1 MNVNN
6 YVNKIVR
13 KIKCSSARRKEIRK
27 QLQMDIELRI
37 QQGESLEQVMSQM
50 GDIREIAD
58 SFNENISA
66 VEKKKYTLKKILTI
80 VAVVVVFLALIA
92 IGIYRA
98 LPKSVAIED
107 STYFDKQTVTEA
119 VERAII
125 LLDDEDYAKLQEEA
139 IQQMQSVLNQATIDQ
154 ARAQVTS
161 DWGERQSIGTTY
173 ATEVIQNGEHYAIAQ
188 VTVSY
193 ENVNVVY
200 TLTYDA
206 DMKLAGLYMR

>member
-13 KIKCSSARRKEIRK
+13 KIKCSTARRKEIRK
-27 QLQMDIELRI
+27 QLQMDIELRM
-37 QQGESLEQVMSQM
+37 QQGESLEQIVSQM
-50 GDIREIAD
+50 GDIKEIAD
-58 SFNENISA
+58 NFNENISA
-66 VEKKKYTLKKILTI
+66 VEKRKYTFKKILTI
-80 VAVVVVFLALIA
+80 VAVVAVFLAIIT

-107 STYFDKQTVTEA
+107 STYFDGQTVKET
-119 VERAII
+119 VERTIT
-125 LLDDEDYAKLQEEA
+125 LLDDGDYAKLQEDA
-139 IQQMQSVLNQATIDQ
+139 TQQMQSVLNQATIDQ
-154 ARAQVTS
+154 ARAQVAS
-161 DWGERQSIGTTY
+161 DWGERQAIGTTY
-173 ATEVIQNGEHYAIAQ
+173 ATEVIQNKVHYAIAQ

-200 TLTYDA
+200 TLTYDE

>member
-1 MNVNN
+1 MNVND

-13 KIKCSSARRKEIRK
+13 KIKCSTARRKEIRE
-27 QLQMDIELRI
+27 QLQMDIELRM
-37 QQGESLEQVMSQM
+37 QQGESLEQIMSQM
-50 GDIREIAD
+50 GDIKEIAD

-66 VEKKKYTLKKILTI
+66 AEKKKYTLKKILTI
-80 VAVVVVFLALIA
+80 VAVVVVFLAI
-92 IGIYRA
+92 IVIWIYRA

-107 STYFDKQTVTEA
+107 STYFDEQTVKEA
-119 VERAII
+119 VERTII
-125 LLDDEDYAKLQEEA
+125 LLDDEDYAKLQAEA

-161 DWGERQSIGTTY
+161 DWGERQAIGTTY
-173 ATEVIQNGEHYAIAQ
+173 ATEIIQNGEHYAIAQ

>member
-27 QLQMDIELRI
+27 QLQMDIELRM

-66 VEKKKYTLKKILTI
+66 AEKKKYTLKKILTI

-125 LLDDEDYAKLQEEA
+125 LLDDEEYAT
-139 IQQMQSVLNQATIDQ
+139 QQMQSVLNQTTIDQ

>member
-1 MNVNN
+1 
-6 YVNKIVR
+6 
-13 KIKCSSARRKEIRK
+13 
-27 QLQMDIELRI
+27 
-37 QQGESLEQVMSQM
+37 M

-98 LPKSVAIED
+98 LPKRVAIDD

-125 LLDDEDYAKLQEEA
+125 LLDDEEYAKLQEDA
-139 IQQMQSVLNQATIDQ
+139 TQQMQSVLNQTTIDQ

>member
-1 MNVNN
+1 M
-6 YVNKIVR
+6 
-13 KIKCSSARRKEIRK
+13 
-27 QLQMDIELRI
+27 
-37 QQGESLEQVMSQM
+37 
-50 GDIREIAD
+50 
-58 SFNENISA
+58 
-66 VEKKKYTLKKILTI
+66 
-80 VAVVVVFLALIA
+80 
-92 IGIYRA
+92 
-98 LPKSVAIED
+98 AIED

-125 LLDDEDYAKLQEEA
+125 LLDDEEYAKLQEDA
-139 IQQMQSVLNQATIDQ
+139 TQQMQSVLNQATIDQ

-161 DWGERQSIGTTY
+161 DWGERQSFGTTY
-173 ATEVIQNGEHYAIAQ
+173 ATEVIQNDEHYAIAQ

>member
-27 QLQMDIELRI
+27 QLQMDIELRM

-50 GDIREIAD
+50 GNIREIAD

-66 VEKKKYTLKKILTI
+66 AEKKKYILKKIFTI
-80 VAVVVVFLALIA
+80 VAIIIIFLGMIA
-92 IGIYRA
+92 IGVYRA

-125 LLDDEDYAKLQEEA
+125 LLDDEEYAKLQEDA
-139 IQQMQSVLNQATIDQ
+139 TQQMQSVLNQGTGHIRLGRETVDWYHICDRGNSEW
-154 ARAQVTS
+154 RALCNCTS
-161 DWGERQSIGTTY
+161 YGQ
-173 ATEVIQNGEHYAIAQ
+173 
-188 VTVSY
+188 
-193 ENVNVVY
+193 
-200 TLTYDA
+200 L
-206 DMKLAGLYMR
+206 

>member
-1 MNVNN
+1 
-6 YVNKIVR
+6 
-13 KIKCSSARRKEIRK
+13 
-27 QLQMDIELRI
+27 MDIELRM

-80 VAVVVVFLALIA
+80 VAVVVVFLAI
-92 IGIYRA
+92 IVIWIYRA

-107 STYFDKQTVTEA
+107 STYFDEQTVKET
-119 VERAII
+119 VERTII

-173 ATEVIQNGEHYAIAQ
+173 ATEVIQNDEHYAIAQ
-188 VTVSY
+188 VTVGY

>member
-1 MNVNN
+1 M
-6 YVNKIVR
+6 
-13 KIKCSSARRKEIRK
+13 
-27 QLQMDIELRI
+27 
-37 QQGESLEQVMSQM
+37 
-50 GDIREIAD
+50 
-58 SFNENISA
+58 
-66 VEKKKYTLKKILTI
+66 
-80 VAVVVVFLALIA
+80 
-92 IGIYRA
+92 
-98 LPKSVAIED
+98 
-107 STYFDKQTVTEA
+107 TEA

-125 LLDDEDYAKLQEEA
+125 LLDDEEYAKLQEDA
-139 IQQMQSVLNQATIDQ
+139 TQQMQSVLNQTTIDQ

>member
-13 KIKCSSARRKEIRK
+13 KIKCSTARRKEIRK
-27 QLQMDIELRI
+27 QLQMDIELRM
-37 QQGESLEQVMSQM
+37 QQGESLEQVMFQM

-66 VEKKKYTLKKILTI
+66 AEKKKYILKKIFTI
-80 VAVVVVFLALIA
+80 VAIIIIFLGMIA
-92 IGIYRA
+92 IGVYRT

-119 VERAII
+119 VERTII
-125 LLDDEDYAKLQEEA
+125 LLDDEEYAKLEEDA
-139 IQQMQSVLNQATIDQ
+139 TQQMQSALNQATIDQ
-154 ARAQVTS
+154 AKAQVSS
-161 DWGERQSIGTTY
+161 DWGERQAIGTTY
-173 ATEVIQNGEHYAIAQ
+173 ITEVIQNKEHYAVAQ

-193 ENVNVVY
+193 ANVNVVY

-206 DMKLAGLYMR
+206 DMKLAGLYVR

>member
-13 KIKCSSARRKEIRK
+13 KIKCNTARRKEIRK
-27 QLQMDIELRI
+27 QLQMDIELRM
-37 QQGESLEQVMSQM
+37 QQGESLEQIMSQM
-50 GDIREIAD
+50 GDIKEIAD

-66 VEKKKYTLKKILTI
+66 AEKKKYTLKKILTI
-80 VAVVVVFLALIA
+80 VAVVVVFLAI
-92 IGIYRA
+92 IVIWIYRA

-107 STYFDKQTVTEA
+107 STYFDEQTVKET
-119 VERAII
+119 VERTII

-173 ATEVIQNGEHYAIAQ
+173 VTEVIQNGEHYAIAQ

>member
-1 MNVNN
+1 MNVND

-13 KIKCSSARRKEIRK
+13 KIKCSTARRKEIRK
-27 QLQMDIELRI
+27 QLQMDIELRM
-37 QQGESLEQVMSQM
+37 QQGESLEQIMSQM
-50 GDIREIAD
+50 GDTREIAD

-66 VEKKKYTLKKILTI
+66 AEKKKYTLKKILTI
-80 VAVVVVFLALIA
+80 VAIVVLFLGMIV

-107 STYFDKQTVTEA
+107 STYFDEQTVKEA
-119 VERAII
+119 VERTVI
-125 LLDDEDYAKLQEEA
+125 LLDDGDYAKLQEES
-139 IQQMQSVLNQATIDQ
+139 IQQMQSVLNQTTIDQ

-173 ATEVIQNGEHYAIAQ
+173 ATEIIQNGEHYAVAQ

-193 ENVNVVY
+193 ANVSVVY
-200 TLTYDA
+200 TLTYDT
-206 DMKLAGLYMR
+206 DMELAGLYMR

>member
-27 QLQMDIELRI
+27 QLQMDIELRM

-66 VEKKKYTLKKILTI
+66 AEKKKYILKKIFTI
-80 VAVVVVFLALIA
+80 VAIIIIFLGMIA
-92 IGIYRA
+92 IGVYRA

-107 STYFDKQTVTEA
+107 STQ
-119 VERAII
+119 R
-125 LLDDEDYAKLQEEA
+125 Q
-139 IQQMQSVLNQATIDQ
+139 
-154 ARAQVTS
+154 
-161 DWGERQSIGTTY
+161 GE
-173 ATEVIQNGEHYAIAQ
+173 
-188 VTVSY
+188 
-193 ENVNVVY
+193 
-200 TLTYDA
+200 
-206 DMKLAGLYMR
+206 

>member
-27 QLQMDIELRI
+27 QLQMDIELRM

-98 LPKSVAIED
+98 LPKSVASED

-125 LLDDEDYAKLQEEA
+125 LL
-139 IQQMQSVLNQATIDQ
+139 
-154 ARAQVTS
+154 
-161 DWGERQSIGTTY
+161 
-173 ATEVIQNGEHYAIAQ
+173 
-188 VTVSY
+188 
-193 ENVNVVY
+193 
-200 TLTYDA
+200 
-206 DMKLAGLYMR
+206 